1 MENEVKEN
9 NNSSVQPEKTTV
21 NKSYKT
27 HFIVTLII
35 LIGLV
40 IYTFSSSK
48 GVRDLPL
55 SPKRPVPEFSTGE
68 IKATITTNDGR
79 QIEVTSNKDEKGKE
93 EIKASTTIVDG
104 NMSIKINSER
114 KEGEPNVQV
123 NVE

>member
-9 NNSSVQPEKTTV
+9 LNSSNQSVGASN

-35 LIGLV
+35 LIGLIV
-40 IYTFSSSK
+40 YMTFFSNGIRSLEK
-48 GVRDLPL
+48 
-55 SPKRPVPEFSTGE
+55 SPQRPVPETSTGE
-68 IKATITTNDGR
+68 IKVDITTNDGR
-79 QIEVTSNKDEKGKE
+79 QIEVTSNKDEKGNE

-104 NMSIKINSER
+104 NMSINLNSDV
-114 KEGEPNVQV
+114 KEGEENVQV